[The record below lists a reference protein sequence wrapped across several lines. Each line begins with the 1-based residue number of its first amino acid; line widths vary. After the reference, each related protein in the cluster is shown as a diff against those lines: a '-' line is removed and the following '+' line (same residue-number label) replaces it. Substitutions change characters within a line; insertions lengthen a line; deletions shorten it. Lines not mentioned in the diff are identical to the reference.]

1 MAICAKSQSE
11 ISECFAQRGTQS
23 EAELSGARRIRKTSV
38 MESDAAMTTVNS
50 KSEPIAPWW
59 HTLLVLVPIAIGS
72 IASWYE
78 HGLPNAHLPGVSY
91 RLSSYITVLLEE
103 WFVVLLIWLALKRR
117 GISIGSLVS
126 GHWQTL
132 GAFFRDLGLA
142 VGFLVIAVP
151 LIGGLMLLFLH
162 FFGGNANSALTDI
175 TPKTALELVAW
186 LGMSA
191 TAGFSEE
198 LIFRGYLTRQFNA
211 WTGSL
216 VFAVILQG
224 IVFGLAHGY
233 YHQGMVVIMV
243 QGWLLGLLACWR
255 KSLRP
260 GMLGHG
266 LQDAIGGV
274 VAFLS

>member
-1 MAICAKSQSE
+1 
-11 ISECFAQRGTQS
+11 
-23 EAELSGARRIRKTSV
+23 
-38 MESDAAMTTVNS
+38 MESGAAMTPVNS

-78 HGLPNAHLPGVSY
+78 RGLPNAHLPGVSY
-91 RLSSYITVLLEE
+91 RLSSYFTVLLEE
-103 WFVVLLIWLALKRR
+103 WFVVLLIWLALRRR
-117 GISIGSLVS
+117 GISIGRLVS
-126 GHWQTL
+126 GHWQTV

-162 FFGGNANSALTDI
+162 FFGGNAHSALTDI
-175 TPKTALELVAW
+175 TPKTAFELVVW

-191 TAGFSEE
+191 TAGFCEE
-198 LIFRGYLTRQFNA
+198 VVFRGYLTRQFGA

-243 QGWLLGLLACWR
+243 QAWLLGLLAGWR

>member
-1 MAICAKSQSE
+1 
-11 ISECFAQRGTQS
+11 
-23 EAELSGARRIRKTSV
+23 
-38 MESDAAMTTVNS
+38 MESDAATTSVND
-50 KSEPIAPWW
+50 KSELIAPWW

-78 HGLPNAHLPGVSY
+78 RGLPNAHLPGVSY
-91 RLSSYITVLLEE
+91 RLSSYITVMVEE

-126 GHWQTL
+126 GRWQTL

-162 FFGGNANSALTDI
+162 FFGGNPNSALFDI
-175 TPKTALELVAW
+175 TPKTALELVVW

-191 TAGFSEE
+191 TAGFCEE
-198 LIFRGYLTRQFNA
+198 LIFRGYLTRQFSA

-233 YHQGMVVIMV
+233 YRQGMVVIMV
-243 QGWLLGLLACWR
+243 QGLLLGLLAWWR

-274 VAFLS
+274 VAFLSRSA